1 MSRLGQKL
9 IQIPAKVE
17 ITKDGDTIKVKG
29 PLGELSREFKTRVIS
44 FEITPEG
51 VDVKPVK
58 NTLESKALW
67 GTYASHLKNMIKGVT
82 EGFEK
87 KLIVEGVGF
96 KWSVAGD
103 KVVVDVGFSHDI
115 DLPIPAGI
123 KAVAEKGNMTISGID
138 KEAVGAY
145 AAKIRDTKR
154 VEPYKGKGIRYS
166 DEFVRRKQGKK
177 TAA

>member
-9 IQIPAKVE
+9 IPIPAKVE
-17 ITKDGDTIKVKG
+17 ITKDGDKLKVKG
-29 PLGELSREFKTRVIS
+29 PLGELSRDFKMRVIN
-44 FEITPEG
+44 FDITPEG

-58 NTLESKALW
+58 QTLESKALW

-87 KLIVEGVGF
+87 KMSVEGVGF
-96 KWSVAGD
+96 KWAVAGD
-103 KVVVDVGFSHDI
+103 KVVLNVGFSHDVNM
-115 DLPIPAGI
+115 PIPAGI
-123 KAVAEKGNMTISGID
+123 KVVTEKGNMSVSGID
-138 KEAVGAY
+138 KEAVGAF

-154 VEPYKGKGIRYS
+154 VEPYKGKGIRYEG
-166 DEFVRRKQGKK
+166 EFVRRKQGKK